1 MNNIINKWNYKVG
14 DTIGDVTIE
23 DMYKDIHNNLMLKTK
38 CNVCG
43 FEKTM
48 RASGI
53 KSYPNNILHTDM
65 HYPVEK
71 RYPINSIIGDMTII
85 GYDKD
90 KSNGRILLVCRCNIC
105 GKEKTT
111 RPYSINNINE
121 YGYFSHEYCNRQF
134 YNGLAQQHPELYAIW
149 NAMIQRVTN
158 PNSKSYYNY
167 GARGIGTEYDSN
179 NKGFVGFINDM
190 AESYYEHIS
199 IYGRENTSLDRIDN
213 NDGYY
218 KYNLRWATLSQQIL
232 NRRCVIKSE
241 FYALDMNGNL
251 YLSNNKEAFA
261 KNHNISVTS
270 MYRCLN
276 DSSYS
281 VYDWKF
287 FNKFPD
293 YVLFEPVNVINELY

>member
-1 MNNIINKWNYKVG
+1 MSNIINKWNYKVG
-14 DTIGDVTIE
+14 DIIGDVTIE

-65 HYPVEK
+65 HYSVER

-90 KSNGRILLVCRCNIC
+90 KSNGRTLLVCKCNIC
-105 GKEKTT
+105 GKEKEI
-111 RPYSINNINE
+111 RQECVDKNLGS
-121 YGYFSHEYCNRQF
+121 FSHEYCNRQF

-158 PNSKSYYNY
+158 PNDKSYYNY

-190 AESYYEHIS
+190 AQSYYEHIS

-218 KYNLRWATLSQQIL
+218 KYNLRWATKSQQVL
-232 NRRCVIKSE
+232 NRRCIE
-241 FYALDMNGNL
+241 EAQFYALDMNGNL

-261 KNHNISVTS
+261 KNHNISKS
-270 MYRCLN
+270 SIYRCLN

-281 VYDWKF
+281 VNGWRFLY
-287 FNKFPD
+287 KFPN
-293 YVLFEPVNVINELY
+293 YVLFEPVDVIKEFY